1 MTWGAGEP
9 RRVIVEVPATTANL
23 GAGFDVLGLA
33 LDLTNEI
40 HLEERDEPGVLV
52 TIAGEGADTLP
63 RDETH
68 LAVQAVWRMYDALGH
83 PRPVGI
89 HLHQENRVPL
99 AGGLGSSATAIVGGL
114 LAASELIGVP
124 RDVEQILNLATE
136 LEGHPDNVAPALFG
150 GLVTAVREA
159 SSNKICAV
167 SVPINAAWSLAAV
180 LAIPSC
186 VVPTRV
192 ARSVLKKYVRLE
204 DAVFNVGRASLFVAS
219 AAAGRLDVLREAM
232 RDRLHQDQRSS
243 LVPGM
248 AKAMQAARDAGALG
262 ASLSGAGP
270 TVLALVEPQ
279 HAEVVGEAM
288 RSAFAEAGLDARI
301 IQTVPR
307 FDGATVR
314 TAAGRSV
321 R

>member
-1 MTWGAGEP
+1 MAWGAEEP

-52 TIAGEGADTLP
+52 TISGEGADTLP
-63 RDETH
+63 RDESH
-68 LAVQAVWRMYDALGH
+68 LAVQAVWRMYDELGH
-83 PRPVGI
+83 PRPKGI

-124 RDVEQILNLATE
+124 RDVDHILNVASE

-150 GLVTAVREA
+150 GLVTAIRE
-159 SSNKICAV
+159 SSNKVCAV
-167 SVPINAAWSLAAV
+167 SVPINEAWSLAAV

-186 VVPTRV
+186 VVHTRV
-192 ARSVLKKYVRLE
+192 ARSVLKEYVTLD

-219 AAAGRLDVLREAM
+219 AAAGRLDVLSEAM
-232 RDRLHQDQRSS
+232 QDRLHQEQRSS

-248 AKAMQAARDAGALG
+248 AQAMQAARDAGALG

-279 HAEVVGEAM
+279 HADAVGDAM
-288 RSAFAEAGLDARI
+288 RAAFAEAGLDTRI